1 MEGKISFKWKKSSDG
16 CSWVGSRFVHHAATG
31 AIVLDDS
38 WRPHRAV
45 DGHYLSL
52 KGEDKQD
59 IRVVTRVSFLK
70 KTLLHQEEMFMDVE
84 LPEGNHDEHL
94 TPGRLFGGFTA

>member
-1 MEGKISFKWKKSSDG
+1 MAIISLSKGKIS
-16 CSWVGSRFVHHAATG
+16 RTFV
-31 AIVLDDS
+31 L
-38 WRPHRAV
+38 
-45 DGHYLSL
+45 LL
-52 KGEDKQD
+52 EFL
-59 IRVVTRVSFLK
+59 FLK